1 MFREHISLGA
11 VVAAVGV
18 VLLYFY
24 AIVTDPL
31 LLLFLF
37 FVTIIGSFLPDLDSD
52 SGVPFYLVYGLFTV
66 ASGAASLYYMLT
78 HGPFELYFVAGVP
91 VAVMLCIWFGVGEIF
106 KRFTHHRGIMHSI
119 PAMVILSL
127 LAYLAATY
135 FAQSDMVALFF
146 ALATALGFLSHLVLD
161 ELYAENA
168 LGGNPFTP
176 RRSLGSAV
184 KLFSTSRSI
193 TIFTYALLGVLL
205 YTALKVV

>member
-91 VAVMLCIWFGVGEIF
+91 VAARDG
-106 KRFTHHRGIMHSI
+106 
-119 PAMVILSL
+119 
-127 LAYLAATY
+127 AA
-135 FAQSDMVALFF
+135 AWGL
-146 ALATALGFLSHLVLD
+146 
-161 ELYAENA
+161 
-168 LGGNPFTP
+168 
-176 RRSLGSAV
+176 
-184 KLFSTSRSI
+184 
-193 TIFTYALLGVLL
+193 
-205 YTALKVV
+205 